1 VTAAASADPSASA
14 GCHLRL
20 LSYNIQSGLST
31 TRYADYLTR
40 GWQHV
45 VPVPSR
51 MVNLERIA
59 ALLRP
64 YDLVGLQEVDV
75 GSLRSGFVDQSI
87 YLAER
92 AHFPICYE
100 QTNRRVGKLSRHSNV
115 LLSRCRPSAVEDH
128 KLPGVIKGRGAL
140 RVRFGGPAAEQA
152 LDLYVVH
159 MSLSKRARR
168 LQMAYLAG
176 LIRDSH
182 HVVVMGDLNC
192 PSDSRD
198 MHWFRGMTGLD
209 EPPPGLHTYPSWRP
223 NRQLDHILL
232 SRGLRARETLVLRD
246 RYSDHLPIALELEL
260 PEGVRL
266 APIAWHGE
274 TPVERRFVPE

>member
-1 VTAAASADPSASA
+1 VNAGTADPSAFDGS
-14 GCHLRL
+14 CLRL
-20 LSYNIQSGLST
+20 ISYNIQSGLT
-31 TRYADYLTR
+31 TSRYSDYLTR

-51 MVNLERIA
+51 MTNLGHIA
-59 ALLRP
+59 SVIRP

-75 GSLRSGFVDQSI
+75 GSLRSGFIDQSV

-92 AHFPICYE
+92 AHFPLCFE
-100 QTNRRVGKLSRHSNV
+100 QTNRRVGQISRHSNV
-115 LLSRCRPSAVEDH
+115 LLSRFRPTVVEDH

-140 RVRFGGPAAEQA
+140 RVRLGGPAADQA

-176 LIRDSH
+176 LIRDNH

-192 PSDSRD
+192 PSDGRD

-223 NRQLDHILL
+223 SRQLDHILL
-232 SRGLRARETLVLRD
+232 SRGLRTRKIEVLAD
-246 RYSDHLPIALELEL
+246 RYSDHLPIVVELEL
-260 PEGVRL
+260 PIGL
-266 APIAWHGE
+266 ALEVVTWDANH
-274 TPVERRFVPE
+274 PVERGYVAN